1 MISYGWP
8 ISSSSHRIRND
19 LESFRWWSFII
30 VITPCKLSWEGRCAL
45 YEGSR
50 QGGASNRRSKILYI
64 TKRPV
69 YWHGKLSAAMPFRF
83 PPDPLRSLSSGFPSG
98 HERRAV

>member
-1 MISYGWP
+1 M
-8 ISSSSHRIRND
+8 RD
-19 LESFRWWSFII
+19 L
-30 VITPCKLSWEGRCAL
+30 GRGEPAT
-45 YEGSR
+45 GD
-50 QGGASNRRSKILYI
+50 QKILSI

-98 HERRAV
+98 HERRTV